1 MEPSIVRNF
10 GKKANSADFGYI
22 LMEERPPISCRI
34 LERTLRVVR
43 LSVEGYKELSREFTL
58 IYQNGSENLLCQIIA
73 HSDDGIVARY
83 SSKNRGRGQLDIIDN
98 SISLDD
104 VERWRG

>member
-1 MEPSIVRNF
+1 MRNF
-10 GKKANSADFGYI
+10 GKKANSAEFGYI
-22 LMEERPPISCRI
+22 LMDERPPISCRI

-58 IYQNGSENLLCQIIA
+58 IYHNGSEKLFCQIIA
-73 HSDDGIVARY
+73 HTDDGIVARY
-83 SSKNRGRGQLDIIDN
+83 SSKEPHRGRQDLIQG
-98 SISLDD
+98 SISLGD